1 MKRACC
7 AKIVRPAMLITG
19 AIIGA
24 ALAAVG
30 VYVAYVARLWRHAM
44 NA

>member
-1 MKRACC
+1 MKHACC
-7 AKIVRPAMLITG
+7 AKIARPALVIVGVIVG
-19 AIIGA
+19 AG
-24 ALAAVG
+24 LAVAG